1 MKCLIID
8 KVYAGIAEELSKYM
22 EVKTADNLPSTKAQV
37 IADIADVDVLIMRV
51 DPKIDQEIIDAAMN
65 SSLKTYLRVIKSI
78 AAKVLSVTPKIAPP
92 TTSSKG

>member
-22 EVKTADNLPSTKAQV
+22 EVKTAENLPSTKAQV

-51 DPKIDQEIIDAAMN
+51 DRRSIRR
-65 SSLKTYLRVIKSI
+65 SSTLLR
-78 AAKVLSVTPKIAPP
+78 T
-92 TTSSKG
+92 